1 MLGNRTNTGDC
12 QWLLGSLC
20 NPYRIP
26 FDAAPVGSQPVEIP
40 QIGIRGAIV
49 ADIGILLAM
58 LGCSICVAGP
68 GVEVKGTTNT
78 AVSTDAFGMVAI
90 TPATPQHDVSYN
102 AFNRFDIS
110 KSGATF
116 LNSAVKARTI
126 VAEVFSA
133 SPSRIEGP
141 VSVDGPTANL
151 ILANQNGIRVNGG
164 SFINFGS
171 VALTTGAVALD
182 DQQLSPGYIQRYV
195 DISTHSGDIQIE
207 AGGLQADLIH
217 LELIAKQVGISGP
230 ITNAYTSPTAV
241 TRIVAGDSKATFD
254 TAASP
259 TDNLTPWVYYAPGDK
274 TVTGIAVD
282 IAAASNVT
290 SGRIEILV
298 TDQGAGVRNAGGLLA
313 TAGDFKLT
321 SSGRIEQLGGHV
333 SAARD
338 VRIQGASFAQT
349 NQDSNQSSITAGQS
363 VRLDM
368 DGNIHNIGGVITGEM
383 RNPNDSNTPYAVM
396 LNAGGS
402 LLNST
407 LPGGMG
413 AIIFGDSDDVG
424 LLANGAVSNVNAR
437 VVSNKALLVQSGG
450 DFLNETLYTP
460 GTGRSDWSHD
470 SRTWLVLTDR
480 QKGYRVDLGSLQD
493 SAHMGYLVSDG
504 ALTIVAPNVQN
515 LGGYIF
521 SNNGDVRITAEHTVK
536 NQAESVGEFNYK
548 QSCILFLCHQDAFST
563 ATLVGGQINAGAAM
577 NIKAGDQVINDGGSI
592 LAVGDNLVEA
602 PQIIAKGRQ
611 TGFALLRSDG
621 LKAAFGDT
629 WAKIY
634 AADQGGG
641 FTSQQGRLILHGTAI
656 QERGFFVGAKEV
668 DGVIQVVEAPQRDP
682 ISIEDHLGIFFW

>member
-1 MLGNRTNTGDC
+1 MLGNRTHTGDC
-12 QWLLGSLC
+12 YWLLGSLC
-20 NPYRIP
+20 NLYRTP
-26 FDAAPVGSQPVEIP
+26 FDAVLAGSQPVEIP
-40 QIGIRGAIV
+40 QRGIRYAIV

-58 LGCSICVAGP
+58 LGCSICSAGS
-68 GVEVKGTTNT
+68 GVEVKGTTST
-78 AVSTDAFGMVAI
+78 VVVTDVSGMASI
-90 TPATPQHDVSYN
+90 TPATPHHDVSYN
-102 AFNRFDIS
+102 AFNRFDVG

-116 LNSAVKARTI
+116 LNSDIKARTI
-126 VAEVFSA
+126 VAEVFST

-141 VSVDGPTANL
+141 VSVDGPRANL

-171 VALTTGAVALD
+171 VALTTGEVTLD
-182 DQQLSPGYIQRYV
+182 DQQISPGYIQRYV

-207 AGGLQADLIH
+207 SGGLQAGLIH

-230 ITNAYTSPTAV
+230 ITNVYTSPTAV

-259 TDNLTPWVYYAPGDK
+259 TDNLTPWVYYTPGDK

-282 IAAASNVT
+282 MTAASKVT

-313 TAGDFKLT
+313 FAGDFKLA
-321 SSGRIEQLGGHV
+321 SSGQIEQLGGHIGAV
-333 SAARD
+333 GD
-338 VRIQGASFAQT
+338 VRIQGAGFTQT
-349 NQDSNQSSITAGQS
+349 NLSGNQSSITAGQS
-363 VRLDM
+363 VRMDM
-368 DGNIHNIGGVITGEM
+368 DGDIHNIGGSITGEV
-383 RNPNDSNTPYAVM
+383 RNSNDSITPYAVM
-396 LNAGGS
+396 LNAGGN

-407 LPGGMG
+407 MPGGMG
-413 AIIFGDSDDVG
+413 AILFGNNDDVG
-424 LLANGAVSNVNAR
+424 LFANGTISNMNAR
-437 VVSNKALLVQSGG
+437 VISNKALLVQSGG

-460 GTGRSDWSHD
+460 GTGRSDWSLD
-470 SRTWLVLTDR
+470 SRTWLVLVDR

-504 ALTIVAPNVQN
+504 ALTIAAPNVQN

-536 NQAESVGEFNYK
+536 NQAESIGEFSYK
-548 QSCILFLCHQDAFST
+548 QSCIFFVCRRDAFST
-563 ATLVGGQINAGAAM
+563 ASLVGGQINAGGAM

-592 LAVGDNLVEA
+592 LAVGDNTVDA

-611 TGFALLRSDG
+611 TGYALLRSEG

-641 FTSQQGRLILHGTAI
+641 FTSQQGQLILHGAAT
-656 QERGFFVGAKEV
+656 QERGYFIGLKGV
-668 DGVIQVVEAPQRDP
+668 DGVIQVVETPQRDP